1 MSYIIATGY
10 GRSVNDD
17 QYTVRIIST
26 LSGSDSSKEFSLD
39 TNGFALIYESV
50 DDQLLVPGIV
60 HSRVEIGTIWSPD
73 VFGTLDTLISLLT
86 QSEDGE
92 YIIEIERDS
101 TVIWVGSILN
111 EQFEYTE
118 DSAQR
123 QVRIVATD
131 ALSLLKDIDYSND
144 GARYT
149 GRQTLDV
156 VIKNVADKWPLHTY
170 LNGKN
175 LGAAKRFF
183 WADDVY
189 STDDAFYKLLPH
201 PAGTTYGQI
210 RRAAV
215 HTNCWSS
222 TNDAGQLE
230 FVSCY
235 DVLQSICLSFQWRLY
250 SYEQAW
256 HFVPSNLS
264 AESVNGYIDTWNAS
278 TSSGQLVSEFTFQ
291 TTGANN
297 IKQKAAG
304 WTKVFSPQL
313 NRVSIKRDTNDGA
326 TVLSGYNLSNLDV
339 VTDGDVIYNGQDT
352 ESPSVRYQFS
362 GRVNISNAAVG
373 SDDDL
378 ARFVLRIQIQMDTG
392 SDAVY
397 YVNSLEASD
406 QNVNSSVYSYNAGQ
420 SISFT
425 QLDHTVAD
433 WTATNDGTKYLFFH
447 DANNSVYYYNP
458 HEAGSRTIGYG
469 FYITPPPTVKT
480 GLQVTADVI
489 VLNDELQFSNT
500 FRNALSVNH
509 LQIVVSKFAVAD
521 EQLELLQDFDIVA
534 SAPAGRTS
542 TDLGTTYIGQLGLS
556 MGRIDVQTSVSPSI
570 VYGSTTNWVN
580 QASATERRIN
590 TLCVEEVLANHQR
603 WLALEKGTIVLRGT
617 STSTPKPFNRY
628 KDTDTGTY
636 YTPLSYQLNATDAS
650 VDVTLR
656 KTSRNAIS
664 ITTSDENTTKG
675 PDVNVDTDT
684 TNNPGS
690 LRNPTT
696 GFAAKANFAF
706 ATDFSSIIGAGEVK
720 EYYYS
725 INSTGMGSRQ
735 DYQGEVPTA
744 GTNIQRRIY
753 RNNDALQDGTDSG
766 WAAIGSG
773 AQPNEGLSLAGTI
786 ALIHEY
792 EAKNTGGRASYMI
805 TYSEVS
811 TALLL
816 DTYTEATAA
825 YSLRKVRNDYVGG
838 PIVVRRSSDN
848 NTVSVGF
855 TSAGELDTAALLSFC
870 GSGDGFVQTWYDQAG
885 SNDLIQNSTSAQ
897 PQIVASG
904 AVVTVNNHP
913 AVDFNG
919 TSHYMDK
926 ASVTL
931 NPSSNAVLTFAGVFQ
946 FDTVSS
952 GQYVASHWDVGTNQ
966 PNQCF
971 ALLNLGTSA
980 LRFMARFQNGTL
992 SRVNT
997 GTGTTAADTQYIG
1010 VGQFKQNHSKG
1021 VVNDTDYTDTNVN
1034 STVNHA
1040 TTGFALGHNNASN
1053 STKFNGKLQEFCVWS
1068 QATNTHDRNA
1078 LSDAIDGHYGT
1089 Y

>member
-26 LSGSDSSKEFSLD
+26 LSGSDSTKEFSLD

-60 HSRVEIGTIWSPD
+60 HSRVEIGTIWSAD
-73 VFGTLDTLISLLT
+73 VFGTLDTFISLLT
-86 QSEDGE
+86 QAEDGQ
-92 YIIEIERDS
+92 YIVEIERDS

-123 QVRIVATD
+123 EVRIVATD
-131 ALSLLKDIDYSND
+131 ALSLLKDIDYSDN

-149 GRQTLDV
+149 GQQTLDV
-156 VIKNVADKWPLHTY
+156 VIKNIADKWPLHTY
-170 LNGKN
+170 LNGKS
-175 LGAAKRFF
+175 LGAAKRFV

-189 STDDAFYKLLPH
+189 STDDAMYKLLVH
-201 PAGTTYGQI
+201 PAGTIYGQI
-210 RRAAV
+210 RRASV
-215 HTNCWSS
+215 HTNCFSS

-235 DVLQSICLSFQWRLY
+235 DVLQSICLTFQWRLY
-250 SYEQAW
+250 SYEEAW
-256 HFVPSNLS
+256 YFVPSNLS
-264 AESVNGYIDTWNAS
+264 TETVNGYLDTWNGS
-278 TSSGQLVSEFTFQ
+278 TSTTQLVSEFTFQ

-313 NRVSIKRDTNDGA
+313 NRVSIKRDTNNGA
-326 TVLSGYNLSNLDV
+326 TVLSGYNLDNTNTI
-339 VTDGDVIYNGQDT
+339 TDGNVIYDGQDT
-352 ESPSVRYQFS
+352 ENDSVRYEVR
-362 GRVNISNAAVG
+362 GRVNITNTAVG
-373 SDDDL
+373 SDNDL
-378 ARFVLRIQIQMDTG
+378 ARIVIRLTIQMDTG

-397 YVNSLEASD
+397 YVNQILTSNENLG
-406 QNVNSSVYSYNAGQ
+406 QNIWQFVTGQGIGYTETTATEGDWSSSEGYMLVHDADNSS
-420 SISFT
+420 
-425 QLDHTVAD
+425 
-433 WTATNDGTKYLFFH
+433 
-447 DANNSVYYYNP
+447 SVYYYDP
-458 HEAGSRTIGYG
+458 SQASARTIPYA
-469 FYITPPPTVKT
+469 FYIKPPLTVKT
-480 GLQVTADVI
+480 GLQVTVDTIVI
-489 VLNDELQFSNT
+489 DTDNNISTT
-500 FRNALSVNH
+500 FGNALSVNH
-509 LQIVVSKFAVAD
+509 LELVVTKFAVAD

-542 TDLGTTYIGQLGLS
+542 THLGTTLIGQLGAS
-556 MGRIDVQTSVSPSI
+556 MGRIDVQTSITPSI
-570 VYGSTTNWVN
+570 VTGSTTNWVN
-580 QASATERRIN
+580 QASSSARRIN
-590 TLCVEEVLANHQR
+590 TLCVEEVLANHQK

-617 STSTPKPFNRY
+617 STATPKPFNRY

-636 YTPLSYQLNATDAS
+636 YTPLNYQLNATDAS

-664 ITTSDENTTKG
+664 ITTSEENTTKG
-675 PDVNVDTDT
+675 PDVNVNTDT

-690 LRNPTT
+690 LRDPTT
-696 GFAAKANFAF
+696 GFAAKANLAF

-786 ALIHEY
+786 ALIHDY

-825 YSLRKVRNDYVGG
+825 YSLRKVRNDFVGG

-848 NTVSVGF
+848 ATVSVGF
-855 TSAGELDTAALLSFC
+855 TSAGELDTASLLTFC
-870 GSGDGFVQTWYDQAG
+870 GSGDGFVKTWYDQAG

-904 AVVTVNNHP
+904 AVVMVNNHP

-931 NPSSNAVLTFAGVFQ
+931 NPSSNAVLTFAGVYQ

-952 GQYVASHWDVGTNQ
+952 GQYVAAQWDGTTSNQ
-966 PNQCF
+966 VF
-971 ALLNLGTSA
+971 ALLNLATASM
-980 LRFMARFQNGTL
+980 RFMARFQNGSL
-992 SRVNT
+992 SRVNS
-997 GTGTTAADTQYIG
+997 GSGTTAADTQYIG
-1010 VGQFKQNHSKG
+1010 LGQFKQNHSKG
-1021 VVNDTDYTDTNVN
+1021 VLNDTDYTDTNVN

-1040 TTGFALGHNNASN
+1040 TSDFALGHRPDSGAG
-1053 STKFNGKLQEFCVWS
+1053 KFNGKLQEFCVWS
-1068 QATNTHDRNA
+1068 QATNTHDRDA
-1078 LSDAIDGHYGT
+1078 LSDAINGHYGT

>member
-26 LSGSDSSKEFSLD
+26 LSGSDSTKEFSLD

-73 VFGTLDTLISLLT
+73 TFGALDTFINLLAL
-86 QSEDGE
+86 SEDGE
-92 YIIEIERDS
+92 YIVEIERDS
-101 TVIWVGSILN
+101 AVIWVGSILN

-123 QVRIVATD
+123 EVRIVATD
-131 ALSLLKDIDYSND
+131 ALSLLKNIDYSDN
-144 GARYT
+144 GTRYT

-156 VIKNVADKWPLHTY
+156 VIKNIAEKWPLHTY
-170 LNGKN
+170 LNGKS
-175 LGAAKRFF
+175 LGAVKRFF

-201 PAGTTYGQI
+201 PGGTQYGQI
-210 RRAAV
+210 RRAV
-215 HTNCWSS
+215 VGTNCWSS

-235 DVLQSICLSFQWRLY
+235 DVLQSICLTFQWRLY

-256 HFVPSNLS
+256 YFVPSNLS
-264 AESVNGYIDTWNAS
+264 TETVQGYFDTW
-278 TSSGQLVSEFTFQ
+278 SGTPGIAELVSTFTYQ

-313 NRVSIKRDTNDGA
+313 NRVSIKRDTNNGA
-326 TVLSGYNLSNLDV
+326 TVLSGYNLSNTTTI
-339 VTDGDVIYNGQDT
+339 TDGDVIYDGQDT
-352 ESPSVRYQFS
+352 ENDSVRYEVA
-362 GRVNISNAAVG
+362 GRVNITNTAVG
-373 SDDDL
+373 SDNDL
-378 ARFVLRIQIQMDTG
+378 ARIVIRLTIQMDTG

-397 YVNSLEASD
+397 YVNQILTSNENLG
-406 QNVNSSVYSYNAGQ
+406 QNIWQFVTGQGIGYTETTATEGDWSSSEGYMFVHDADNSS
-420 SISFT
+420 
-425 QLDHTVAD
+425 
-433 WTATNDGTKYLFFH
+433 
-447 DANNSVYYYNP
+447 SVYYYDP
-458 HEAGSRTIGYG
+458 SQASARTIGFA
-469 FYITPPPTVKT
+469 FYMKPPPTVKT
-480 GLQVTADVI
+480 GLQLTVDTIVI
-489 VLNDELQFSNT
+489 DTDNNLSTT
-500 FRNALSVNH
+500 FGNALSVNF
-509 LQIVVSKFAVAD
+509 LEAKVSKFAVAN

-542 TDLGTTYIGQLGLS
+542 TDLGTTYIGQLGAS
-556 MGRIDVQTSVSPSI
+556 MGRIDVQTSISPSI
-570 VYGSTTNWVN
+570 VIGSTTNWVN
-580 QASATERRIN
+580 QASSSARRIN

-617 STSTPKPFNRY
+617 STATPKPFNRY
-628 KDTDTGTY
+628 NDTDTGAY
-636 YTPLSYQLNATDAS
+636 YTPLTYQLNATDAS

-656 KTSRNAIS
+656 NTSRNAIS

-675 PDVNVDTDT
+675 PNVNVDTDT

-696 GFAAKANFAF
+696 GFAFKANLAF
-706 ATDFSSIIGAGEVK
+706 ATDFSSIIGTGEVK

-766 WAAIGSG
+766 CAAIRSS
-773 AQPNEGLSLAGTI
+773 AQPNEGLSLANTI
-786 ALIHEY
+786 ALIHDY
-792 EAKNTGGRASYMI
+792 ADKNTGGRASYMI
-805 TYSEVS
+805 TYIEAS

-816 DTYTEATAA
+816 DSFTEATAA
-825 YSLRKVRNDYVGG
+825 YSLRKVRSDYVGG

-848 NTVSVGF
+848 TTVSVGF
-855 TSAGELDTAALLSFC
+855 TAAGELDTAALLSFC
-870 GSGDGFVQTWYDQAG
+870 GSGDGFVQRWYDQAG
-885 SNDLIQNSTSAQ
+885 SNDLVQNSTSAQ

-946 FDTVSS
+946 LDTVSS
-952 GQYVASHWDVGTNQ
+952 GQYIAAQWNGTTS
-966 PNQCF
+966 NQCF
-971 ALLNLGTSA
+971 AMLNLSA
-980 LRFMARFQNGTL
+980 ASLRFMARFQNGSL
-992 SRVNT
+992 SRVNS
-997 GTGTTAADTQYIG
+997 GSGTTAADTQYIG

-1021 VVNDTDYTDTNVN
+1021 VLNDTDYTDTNVN

-1040 TTGFALGHNNASN
+1040 TSTFAIGRRPDTGANY
-1053 STKFNGKLQEFCVWS
+1053 TNGKVQEFCVWS

-1078 LSDAIDGHYGT
+1078 LSDAIDGHYGV

>member
-26 LSGSDSSKEFSLD
+26 LSGSDSTKEFSLD
-39 TNGFALIYESV
+39 TNGFALIYDSV

-73 VFGTLDTLISLLT
+73 VFSTLDTLITLLS

-92 YIIEIERDS
+92 YIVEVERDS

-123 QVRIVATD
+123 EVRIVATD
-131 ALSLLKDIDYSND
+131 ALSLLKDIDYSDD
-144 GARYT
+144 GTRYT

-156 VIKNVADKWPLHTY
+156 VIKNIAEKWPLHTY

-210 RRAAV
+210 RRASV
-215 HTNCWSS
+215 GTNCFNSF
-222 TNDAGQLE
+222 NDAGVEE
-230 FVSCY
+230 FLSCF
-235 DVLQSICLSFQWRLY
+235 DVLQSICLTFQWRLY

-256 HFVPSNLS
+256 YFVPSNLS
-264 AESVNGYIDTWNAS
+264 TQTVDGYFDAWNGS
-278 TSSGQLVSEFTFQ
+278 TSTAELISEFTFQ

-304 WTKVFSPQL
+304 WTKIFSPQL

-326 TVLSGYNLSNLDV
+326 TVLSGYNLSNLDTI
-339 VTDGDVIYNGQDT
+339 TDGNLTYDGQDT
-352 ESPSVRYQFS
+352 EDSSVRYLVE
-362 GRVNISNAAVG
+362 GRLNVTNTAVG
-373 SDDDL
+373 SDNDL
-378 ARFVLRIQIQMDTG
+378 ARIIIRLTIQMDTG

-397 YVNSLEASD
+397 YVNDILSSNENLGQNIWQFLVGQGIGYTETTTTEGDWSSLSGYMYYHDAD
-406 QNVNSSVYSYNAGQ
+406 NSS
-420 SISFT
+420 
-425 QLDHTVAD
+425 
-433 WTATNDGTKYLFFH
+433 
-447 DANNSVYYYNP
+447 SVFYYDP
-458 HEAGSRTIGYG
+458 SQASARTIGYS
-469 FYITPPPTVKT
+469 FYIKPPPTVKT
-480 GLQVTADVI
+480 GLQLTVDAIVI
-489 VLNDELQFSNT
+489 DTDNNLSTSFA
-500 FRNALSVNH
+500 NALTLKH
-509 LQIVVSKFAVAD
+509 LEIRVTKFAVAD
-521 EQLELLQDFDIVA
+521 QQLELLQDFDIVA
-534 SAPAGRTS
+534 NAPAGRTS
-542 TDLGTTYIGQLGLS
+542 THLGTTYIGQLGAS

-570 VYGSTTNWVN
+570 VYGTTTNWVN
-580 QASATERRIN
+580 QASSSARRIN

-603 WLALEKGTIVLRGT
+603 WLTLEKGTIVLRGT
-617 STSTPKPFNRY
+617 STSTPKPLNRY

-636 YTPLSYQLNATDAS
+636 YTPLTYQLNATDAS

-664 ITTSDENTTKG
+664 ITTSDENTSKG

-696 GFAAKANFAF
+696 GFAAKANLAF
-706 ATDFSSIIGAGEVK
+706 ATDFTSIIGAGEIK

-735 DYQGEVPTA
+735 DYQGEVPSA

-753 RNNDALQDGTDSG
+753 RNNDALQDGTDLG
-766 WAAIGSG
+766 WSAIGSS

-786 ALIHEY
+786 ALIHDY

-848 NTVSVGF
+848 TTVSVGF
-855 TSAGELDTAALLSFC
+855 TSAGELDTAAMLSFC

-885 SNDLIQNSTSAQ
+885 SNNLIQNSTSAQ

-931 NPSSNAVLTFAGVFQ
+931 NPSSNDVLTFAGVFQ

-952 GQYVASHWDVGTNQ
+952 GQYIAAHWNVGTNQ

-971 ALLNLGTSA
+971 ALLNLGTSS

-997 GTGTTAADTQYIG
+997 GTGTTAANTQYIG

>member
-26 LSGSDSSKEFSLD
+26 LSGSDSTKEFSLD

-60 HSRVEIGTIWSPD
+60 HSRVEIGTIWSAD
-73 VFGTLDTLISLLT
+73 VFSTLDTFISLLS
-86 QSEDGE
+86 QAEDGQ
-92 YIIEIERDS
+92 YIVEIERDS
-101 TVIWVGSILN
+101 SVIWVGSILN

-131 ALSLLKDIDYSND
+131 ALSLLKDIDYSDN

-149 GRQTLDV
+149 GGQTLDV
-156 VIKNVADKWPLHTY
+156 VIKNIADKWPLHTY
-170 LNGKN
+170 LNGKS
-175 LGAAKRFF
+175 LGAAKRFV

-189 STDDAFYKLLPH
+189 STDDALYKLLVH
-201 PAGTTYGQI
+201 PAGTIYGQI
-210 RRAAV
+210 RRASV
-215 HTNCWSS
+215 GTNCFSS

-235 DVLQSICLSFQWRLY
+235 DVLQSICLTFQWRLY
-250 SYEQAW
+250 SYEEAW
-256 HFVPSNLS
+256 YFVPSNLS
-264 AESVNGYIDTWNAS
+264 TETVNGYLDTWNGS
-278 TSSGQLVSEFTFQ
+278 TSTTQLVSEFTFQ

-326 TVLSGYNLSNLDV
+326 TVLSGYNLANTNTI
-339 VTDGDVIYNGQDT
+339 TDGNVIYDGQDT
-352 ESPSVRYQFS
+352 ENDSVRYEVA
-362 GRVNISNAAVG
+362 GRVNITNTAVG
-373 SDDDL
+373 SDNDL
-378 ARFVLRIQIQMDTG
+378 ARIVIRLTIQMDTG
-392 SDAVY
+392 SEAVY
-397 YVNSLEASD
+397 YVNQILTSNENLG
-406 QNVNSSVYSYNAGQ
+406 QNIWQFVTGQGIGYTETTVTEGNWSSSTGYM
-420 SISFT
+420 
-425 QLDHTVAD
+425 
-433 WTATNDGTKYLFFH
+433 FFH
-447 DANNSVYYYNP
+447 DADNSSSVYYYDP
-458 HEAGSRTIGYG
+458 SQDSARTIGYN
-469 FYITPPPTVKT
+469 FYIKPPPTVKT
-480 GLQVTADVI
+480 GLQVTVDTIVI
-489 VLNDELQFSNT
+489 DTDNNLSTT
-500 FRNALSVNH
+500 FGNALSVNH
-509 LQIVVSKFAVAD
+509 LQIRVTKFAVAD

-542 TDLGTTYIGQLGLS
+542 THLGTTLIGQLGAS
-556 MGRIDVQTSVSPSI
+556 MGRIDVQTSITPSI
-570 VYGSTTNWVN
+570 VTGSTTNWVN
-580 QASATERRIN
+580 QASSSARRIN
-590 TLCVEEVLANHQR
+590 TLCVEEVLANHQK

-617 STSTPKPFNRY
+617 STATPKPFNRY

-675 PDVNVDTDT
+675 PDVNVNTDT

-690 LRNPTT
+690 LRDPTT
-696 GFAAKANFAF
+696 GFAAKANLAF

-725 INSTGMGSRQ
+725 INSTGMGTRQ

-766 WAAIGSG
+766 WSAIGSS

-786 ALIHEY
+786 ALIHDY

-825 YSLRKVRNDYVGG
+825 YSLRKVRNDFVGG

-848 NTVSVGF
+848 ATVSVGF
-855 TSAGELDTAALLSFC
+855 ASSGELDTASLLSFC
-870 GSGDGFVQTWYDQAG
+870 GSGDGFIQTWYDQAG

-904 AVVTVNNHP
+904 SVVTVNGKP

-946 FDTVSS
+946 LDTVSS
-952 GQYVASHWDVGTNQ
+952 GQYIAAQWNGTTS
-966 PNQCF
+966 NQCF
-971 ALLNLGTSA
+971 AMLNLSA
-980 LRFMARFQNGTL
+980 ASLRFMARFQNGSL
-992 SRVNT
+992 SRVNS
-997 GTGTTAADTQYIG
+997 GSGTTAADTQYIA

-1021 VVNDTDYTDTNVN
+1021 VLNDTDYTDTNVN

-1040 TTGFALGHNNASN
+1040 TSTFAIGRRPDTGANY
-1053 STKFNGKLQEFCVWS
+1053 TNGKVQEFCVWS

-1078 LSDAIDGHYGT
+1078 LSDAIDGHFGT